1 MRSMTPSQRPQ
12 GFPSRSYTANLSTP
26 RVWRAGKWLS
36 LATLVALAL
45 LVAGVRGPNGVAV
58 NLAQAAGLDAAV
70 DEAAQFDL
78 TYIPDDATAESD
90 NFEARSSRREWR

>member
-1 MRSMTPSQRPQ
+1 MLRDTK
-12 GFPSRSYTANLSTP
+12 NLSTP

-58 NLAQAAGLDAAV
+58 NLAQAAGLDAHHGVDTGIEGGRAAV
-70 DEAAQFDL
+70 RFHGDHVFL
-78 TYIPDDATAESD
+78 HSI
-90 NFEARSSRREWR
+90 